1 MMLRLAQTRQPGK
14 SIFAPLLGPPGRRY
28 ISAMPTSLGHL
39 VELLESIAPPG
50 FAEDW
55 DNVGLLL
62 EPVAAAEPASRR
74 AAPVSRAL
82 LTIDLTEAVLE
93 EALEERAEL
102 VVAYHPPIFRGL
114 KRLTADAPQ
123 SRVLLTA
130 VRAGIAIYSPHT
142 ALDAAPGGVN
152 DWLAA
157 ALGEGESAPIEQ
169 SFEGDE
175 FKLVVFVPEENTSE
189 LRDALTEAGAGWI
202 GNYSHCSYNLGG
214 HGTFLGHEGTNPA
227 VGKSGQLETV
237 DEIRMEM
244 VCGRR
249 QLPRAAEA
257 IRRVHP
263 YEEPA
268 WDVYPLAQKPRP
280 GSGMGRLVALR
291 EPAKLDVLVARI
303 KSHLGLE
310 RVRVAA
316 APEHRSGAPI
326 AKAAV
331 CAGAGGSLFEK
342 LRGPELLLTGE
353 MRHHDVLA
361 RVATGTSVVLCD
373 HTNTERGYLPTLA
386 ERLVELGGGRLSAVV
401 SKRDRDPL
409 EIV

>member
-1 MMLRLAQTRQPGK
+1 MHRGLPTPQPGK
-14 SIFAPLLGPPGRRY
+14 SIFDPLFGPPGRRY
-28 ISAMPTSLGHL
+28 ISAMPTSLGHV

-50 FAEDW
+50 FAADW

-62 EPVAAAEPASRR
+62 EPAAAAEPASRR
-74 AAPVSRAL
+74 AQPVSRAL
-82 LTIDLTEAVLE
+82 LTIDLTGAVLE
-93 EALEERAEL
+93 EALEQRAEL

-175 FKLVVFVPEENTSE
+175 FKLVVFVPEENVVE
-189 LRDALTEAGAGWI
+189 LRNTLATEAGAGWI

-227 VGKSGQLETV
+227 VGQSGQIETV

-244 VCGRR
+244 VCDRR
-249 QLPRAAEA
+249 QLSHAAEV

-280 GSGMGRLVALR
+280 GSGMGRLVTLR
-291 EPAKLDVLVARI
+291 EQAKLDVLVARI

-326 AKAAV
+326 GRAAV

-386 ERLVELGGGRLSAVV
+386 ERLVELAGGKLSAVV
-401 SKRDRDPL
+401 SKRDRDSL